1 MENGQFS
8 DDKIYIEHAQEDVD
22 MTDKKDMTVEEYI
35 ESNDE
40 RRNRHK
46 EYLNQFLSNEYGKDN
61 DLLLK
66 VMGEDESKRR
76 DA

>member
-1 MENGQFS
+1 M
-8 DDKIYIEHAQEDVD
+8 I
-22 MTDKKDMTVEEYI
+22 DKKNMTVEEYI

-40 RRNRHK
+40 RRNQHK

-66 VMGEDESKRR
+66 AMGEDESKRR
-76 DA
+76 NV